1 MKTHLSFHQPVRS
14 GARFSQGRLEA
25 RFTRRSGLLKTA
37 VLSAVMALVMPA
49 SALEIMQPKVG
60 GKVLLTLADA
70 QALLEDDSSNN
81 EEQLKQFGFVVKDGV
96 VSGGFLDEENR
107 FTTSEAA
114 DLTIESTE
122 ALVVGGDW
130 LLAYGQAAQMEAQRD
145 AAVKVAIGGDA
156 ALQEAIGGSS
166 IYIQN
171 AASPVTA
178 KAHVES
184 VEMTVTGGT
193 IGDIHAGG
201 YAVVWESAGSVA
213 STSVG
218 TVDINVQGG
227 EVYDLYGAG
236 SAISYL
242 GGRAEVRA
250 DAVNITLGDAAVGDP
265 KGSYDDYAIGSF
277 AGGQAAA
284 AGGELEQGEA
294 TVSEAVA
301 DVTTTHVAVTGGAH
315 RGLHG
320 GALAMSMLS
329 GESQEGESQKGEF
342 SASGHVQ
349 ASELQLLGGSVSYA
363 TAGGVALLDGG
374 AENASASILSEV
386 GNASMTI
393 AGGEH
398 VMLYGG
404 GVAAIE
410 TQTASGEGV
419 EGTVESNVGT
429 SSVTISDGTVYNL
442 VGGGLAFDNGSHE
455 KAAASAHV
463 DSLSIVMTGGSLQAT
478 PSKTKEGQEE
488 GQEEGEEDAGEVLFN
503 PQSALADLS
512 KLYGRTSVVLGGVAY
527 GEKASSTVEA
537 AKLTLKGGTVEGA
550 IFMGGIAGHGGA
562 AQVKKAE
569 LTVDGVDVDTIFAGG
584 AVVND
589 ESADEDTASFGTS
602 VVEEAVINL
611 VSGSAVAVYG
621 DGLKSGATVGTAVVN
636 VHEGFKVGLIEGRSV
651 DKMSVHFL
659 GGHAFEKES
668 GIGGQIVN
676 VDEVTST
683 GLVSGFDLTLR
694 DKSTSL
700 NGFFNIDSVTT
711 LTGLTRFTRI
721 GSITIDGGATFVGKN
736 TNTSYRVNRGVLA
749 LGSKADGMVA
759 WNLFGK
765 TGASAGLYFS
775 GEVKLGDFSGITVGS
790 ALARDAAN
798 VLVGAEGVLIVDA
811 AQDSHTTVKGTIS
824 SSEGSRL
831 HFVNVDSGEGVSIQ
845 LNADFD
851 TVTTDNL
858 FFKVEKGEN
867 GEYGFALETDGGTL
881 SNLGLDGFDAG
892 SMIALQKKD
901 EYVASLLTGDS
912 ALSGDKRH
920 ALLSR
925 GFNPTAAAGVQTAAL
940 DAANA
945 GVDVAYKRMR
955 EAFPGETGWS
965 GFAQV
970 TGSTMTFGGS
980 RAALETK
987 TKLGGVAAGGEYRTA
1002 DFVAGAVALA
1012 GTGDVKGRGVNSDV
1026 TNDVDY
1032 YGLEMFAAKTVG
1044 NFSWGGIVG
1053 WTASENDVKA
1063 DGAGWKTDAQVLTLG
1078 ARVEYRHALS
1088 DDWTLL
1094 PYAGLNWHRV
1104 KTDGVETREGWRSGK
1119 VEQDLF
1125 TLPVGLSI
1133 AGRFDTRSGWKVTP
1147 SVDASFVPAFGDT
1160 EVDGTTTVQG
1170 IEMHAPLNVW
1180 SENAG
1185 RLSLGIAAE
1194 RKGWTFG
1201 VQLGGAVGSDDMKA
1215 FEGRIRVGRVF

>member
-1 MKTHLSFHQPVRS
+1 MRTHQSLHQPVRS
-14 GARFSQGRLEA
+14 GARFNQGRLEA
-25 RFTRRSGLLKTA
+25 RFTRRSGLLKAA
-37 VLSAVMALVMPA
+37 VLSAAMALVMPA
-49 SALEIMQPKVG
+49 SAIQMVWPETG
-60 GKVLLTLADA
+60 GKLPLTLADA
-70 QALLEDDSSNN
+70 QALLAAGSSN
-81 EEQLKQFGFVVKDGV
+81 EEQLNQFGFTVKDGV
-96 VSGGFLDEENR
+96 VSGGYLDEKNR
-107 FTTSEAA
+107 FTTSEGAA
-114 DLTIESTE
+114 VTVESME
-122 ALVVGGDW
+122 LMVVGGDM
-130 LLAYGQAAQMEAQRD
+130 LFAFGLAAQMEAQRD
-145 AAVKVAIGGDA
+145 AAVKVAIGG
-156 ALQEAIGGSS
+156 EAVLEQVTGGST
-166 IYIQN
+166 IFIEN

-184 VEMTVTGGT
+184 VEMTVTGGS
-193 IGDIHAGG
+193 IGEINGGG
-201 YAVVWESAGSVA
+201 YAGVSESAGSIA

-218 TVDINVQGG
+218 TVDINVQAG
-227 EVYDLYGAG
+227 VVNALYGAG
-236 SAISYL
+236 SAVS
-242 GGRAEVRA
+242 GSAGRAEVKA

-265 KGSYDDYAIGSF
+265 KGSYEDYAKGIF

-284 AGGELEQGEA
+284 GGRLNQGEA

-329 GESQEGESQKGEF
+329 GEAQKGELSASSF
-342 SASGHVQ
+342 SASGHVK
-349 ASELQLLGGSVSYA
+349 ASDLQLLGGSVSYA

-374 AENASASILSEV
+374 AENASATLLSEV
-386 GNASMTI
+386 GNGSMTI

-419 EGTVESNVGT
+419 EATVASNVRT
-429 SSVTISDGTVYNL
+429 SSVTITDGTVYNL

-463 DSLSIVMTGGSLQAT
+463 DTLSIVMTGGSLQAM
-478 PSKTKEGQEE
+478 PSKPGD
-488 GQEEGEEDAGEVLFN
+488 GEDGGEWDDEQVVFN

-512 KLYGRTSVVLGGVAY
+512 KLYGGTSVVLGGVAY
-527 GEKASSTVEA
+527 GEKASSTLGNAE
-537 AKLTLKGGTVEGA
+537 LTLKGGKVEGT

-562 AQVKKAE
+562 AQVKKAV

-584 AVVND
+584 AVVED
-589 ESADEDTASFGTS
+589 VSAEEGNAPIGSSF
-602 VVEEAVINL
+602 VEEAVINL
-611 VSGSAVAVYG
+611 VSGSADAVNG

-636 VHEGFKVGLIEGRSV
+636 VDEGFKVGLIQGRSV
-651 DKMSVHFL
+651 EKMSVNFL
-659 GGHAFEKES
+659 GGHAFEKEN

-683 GLVSGFDLTLR
+683 GLVSGFDLTLQ
-694 DKSTSL
+694 DKSTTLS
-700 NGFFNIDSVTT
+700 GFFNIDSVHSERES
-711 LTGLTRFTRI
+711 GLV
-721 GSITIDGGATFVGKN
+721 TIDGGATFVGN
-736 TNTSYRVNRGVLA
+736 NFNTSYQVNRGVLA

-775 GEVKLGDFSGITVGS
+775 GEVKLADFSGITVGS

-798 VLVGAEGVLIVDA
+798 VQVGAEGVVIVDA
-811 AQDSHTTVKGTIS
+811 AKDSATTVDGTIS
-824 SSEGSRL
+824 TSEGSRL
-831 HFVNVDSGEGVSIQ
+831 HFVNIDPEEGVSIK
-845 LNADFD
+845 LDADFD

-858 FFKVEKGEN
+858 FVKVEKNESGD
-867 GEYGFALETDGGTL
+867 YGFAVETDGGTL
-881 SNLGLDGFDAG
+881 SSFGLDGFDAG

-912 ALSGDKRH
+912 PLSGDKRH

-965 GFAQV
+965 GFAEV
-970 TGSTMTFGGS
+970 TGSAMTFGGS

-987 TKLGGVAAGGEYRTA
+987 TELGGVAAGGEYRTA
-1002 DFVAGAVALA
+1002 DFVAGAAALA
-1012 GTGDVKGRGVNSDV
+1012 GTGDVKGRGLNSDV

-1044 NFSWGGIVG
+1044 NFSLGGIVG

-1063 DGAGWKTDAQVLTLG
+1063 DGAAWKTDAQVLTLG

-1119 VEQDLF
+1119 VEQDIF
-1125 TLPVGLSI
+1125 TVPVGLAV
-1133 AGRFDTRSGWKVTP
+1133 AGRFETRSGWKVSP

-1180 SENAG
+1180 SDNAG
-1185 RLSLGIAAE
+1185 RLSFGIAAE

-1201 VQLGGAVGSDDMKA
+1201 AQLGGAIGSDDMRA
-1215 FEGRIRVGRVF
+1215 LEGRIRLGRVF

>member
-1 MKTHLSFHQPVRS
+1 MSTHLSFHQPVRS
-14 GARFSQGRLEA
+14 GARFNQGRLEA
-25 RFTRRSGLLKTA
+25 RFTSRSGLLKAA

-49 SALEIMQPKVG
+49 SALEITPPEVG

-70 QALLEDDSSNN
+70 QALLTANSSY
-81 EEQLKQFGFVVKDGV
+81 EEQLKQFGFAVKDGV
-96 VSGGFLDEENR
+96 VSGGFMDEKNR
-107 FTTSEAA
+107 FTTSEGAA
-114 DLTIESTE
+114 LTIESQE
-122 ALVVGGDW
+122 GLVVGGDMLW
-130 LLAYGQAAQMEAQRD
+130 AYGQAAQMDAKRD
-145 AAVKVAIGGDA
+145 VAVKVAIGGEA
-156 ALQEAIGGSS
+156 FLGQAIGGSS
-166 IYIQN
+166 IFIQN
-171 AASPVTA
+171 ATSPVTA

-193 IGDIHAGG
+193 IAEIHAGG
-201 YAVVWESAGSVA
+201 YAVVSESAGSIA

-227 EVYDLYGAG
+227 EVNALYGAG
-236 SAISYL
+236 SAISGL
-242 GGRAEVRA
+242 GGRAEVKV

-265 KGSYDDYAIGSF
+265 KGTYDDYAVGTF
-277 AGGQAAA
+277 AGGQAA

-329 GESQEGESQKGEF
+329 GESQKGEF
-342 SASGHVQ
+342 LASGHVQ
-349 ASELQLLGGSVSYA
+349 ASDLQLLGGSVSYA

-374 AENASASILSEV
+374 AENASASLLSDV

-429 SSVTISDGTVYNL
+429 SSVTISDGTVYTL

-455 KAAASAHV
+455 KASASAHV
-463 DSLSIVMTGGSLQAT
+463 ESLSIVMTGGSLQAM

-488 GQEEGEEDAGEVLFN
+488 GQDEGEEDAGEVVFN

-512 KLYGRTSVVLGGVAY
+512 KLYGGTSVVLGGVAY
-527 GEKASSTVEA
+527 GEKTSSTVETA
-537 AKLTLKGGTVEGA
+537 ELTLKGGTVEGA
-550 IFMGGIAGHGGA
+550 IFMGGVVGHGGA

-589 ESADEDTASFGTS
+589 ESADEDTASSGTS

-636 VHEGFKVGLIEGRSV
+636 VHEGFKVGQIEGRSV
-651 DKMSVHFL
+651 DKMAVHFL
-659 GGHAFEKES
+659 GGHAFEKENES

-676 VDEVTST
+676 VDEVTSA

-694 DKSTSL
+694 DKSTTL
-700 NGFFNIDSVTT
+700 NGFFNIDSVHAERES
-711 LTGLTRFTRI
+711 GLV
-721 GSITIDGGATFVGKN
+721 TIDGGATFVGKN
-736 TNTSYRVNRGVLA
+736 SNTSYRVNRGVLA

-790 ALARDAAN
+790 ALARDAAD
-798 VLVGAEGVLIVDA
+798 VQVGAEGVLIVDA
-811 AQDSHTTVKGTIS
+811 AKDSNTTVDGTIS
-824 SSEGSRL
+824 TSEGSRL
-831 HFVNVDSGEGVSIQ
+831 HFVNVDPEEGVSIQ

-1002 DFVAGAVALA
+1002 DFVAGAAALA

-1044 NFSWGGIVG
+1044 NFSLGGIVG
-1053 WTASENDVKA
+1053 WTTSENDVKA
-1063 DGAGWKTDAQVLTLG
+1063 DGAAWKTDAQVLTLG

-1147 SVDASFVPAFGDT
+1147 SVDASFVSAFGDT

-1185 RLSLGIAAE
+1185 RVSLGIVAE

-1201 VQLGGAVGSDDMKA
+1201 AQLGGAVGSDDMKA

>member
-1 MKTHLSFHQPVRS
+1 M
-14 GARFSQGRLEA
+14 
-25 RFTRRSGLLKTA
+25 RRGGGTT
-37 VLSAVMALVMPA
+37 
-49 SALEIMQPKVG
+49 G
-60 GKVLLTLADA
+60 GKVLITLADA
-70 QALLEDDSSNN
+70 QALLAADSGNAA
-81 EEQLKQFGFVVKDGV
+81 QLENYGFAVNDGV

-114 DLTIESTE
+114 DLTIELTE

-166 IYIQN
+166 IFIQN

-184 VEMTVTGGT
+184 VEMTVTGGS
-193 IGDIHAGG
+193 INEIHAGG
-201 YAVVWESAGSVA
+201 YAAVFASAGSVA

-227 EVYDLYGAG
+227 KVNALYGAG

-265 KGSYDDYAIGSF
+265 KESYEDYGKGAF
-277 AGGQAAA
+277 AGGQATAA
-284 AGGELEQGEA
+284 GELEQGEA

-301 DVTTTHVAVTGGAH
+301 DVTTTHVAVTGSAH

-363 TAGGVALLDGG
+363 TAGGMALLYGA

-398 VMLYGG
+398 AMLYGG

-410 TQTASGEGV
+410 TQIASV
-419 EGTVESNVGT
+419 EGFEATVESNVGT

-455 KAAASAHV
+455 KASASAHV
-463 DSLSIVMTGGSLQAT
+463 ESLSIVMTGGSLQAT
-478 PSKTKEGQEE
+478 PSETKEDQEE
-488 GQEEGEEDAGEVLFN
+488 GQEEGKEDADEVVFN

-512 KLYGRTSVVLGGVAY
+512 QLHGGTSVVLGGVAY

-550 IFMGGIAGHGGA
+550 IFMGGVAGHGGA

-694 DKSTSL
+694 DKLTSL

-721 GSITIDGGATFVGKN
+721 GSITIDGGATFVGTN

-775 GEVKLGDFSGITVGS
+775 GEVKLGAFSGITVGS

-811 AQDSHTTVKGTIS
+811 AQDSHTTVEGTIS

-1170 IEMHAPLNVW
+1170 IEMNAPLNVW

>member
-1 MKTHLSFHQPVRS
+1 M
-14 GARFSQGRLEA
+14 
-25 RFTRRSGLLKTA
+25 
-37 VLSAVMALVMPA
+37 
-49 SALEIMQPKVG
+49 
-60 GKVLLTLADA
+60 
-70 QALLEDDSSNN
+70 
-81 EEQLKQFGFVVKDGV
+81 
-96 VSGGFLDEENR
+96 DEKNR
-107 FTTSEAA
+107 FTTSEGAA
-114 DLTIESTE
+114 LTIDSQEV
-122 ALVVGGDW
+122 LVVGGDM
-130 LLAYGQAAQMEAQRD
+130 LLAYGKAAQMEAQRD
-145 AAVKVAIGGDA
+145 AAVKVAIGGEA
-156 ALQEAIGGSS
+156 FLGQAIGGSS
-166 IYIQN
+166 IFIQN
-171 AASPVTA
+171 TTSPVTA
-178 KAHVES
+178 KADVES
-184 VEMTVTGGT
+184 VEMTVTGGS
-193 IGDIHAGG
+193 INEIHAGG
-201 YAVVWESAGSVA
+201 YAVVSASAGSVA

-227 EVYDLYGAG
+227 KVNALYGAG

-242 GGRAEVRA
+242 GGRTEVKAE
-250 DAVNITLGDAAVGDP
+250 AVNITLGDAAVGDP
-265 KGSYDDYAIGSF
+265 KGSYDDYAIGAF
-277 AGGQAAA
+277 AGGQAA

-320 GALAMSMLS
+320 GALAMSMLWD
-329 GESQEGESQKGEF
+329 ESQEGESQEGEF

-349 ASELQLLGGSVSYA
+349 ASDLQLLGGSVSYA

-410 TQTASGEGV
+410 TQAASGQGV
-419 EGTVESNVGT
+419 EATVESNVGT

-455 KAAASAHV
+455 KASASAHV
-463 DSLSIVMTGGSLQAT
+463 ESLSIVMTGGSLQAT

-488 GQEEGEEDAGEVLFN
+488 GEEDAGEVLFN

-512 KLYGRTSVVLGGVAY
+512 QLYGGTSVVLGGVAY

-550 IFMGGIAGHGGA
+550 IFMGGVAGHGGA

-589 ESADEDTASFGTS
+589 ESADEDTALFGTS
-602 VVEEAVINL
+602 VVEDAVINL

-659 GGHAFEKES
+659 GGHAFEKEND
-668 GIGGQIVN
+668 IDGQIAN

-694 DKSTSL
+694 DKSTTL

-736 TNTSYRVNRGVLA
+736 ANTSYRVNRGVLA

-790 ALARDAAN
+790 ALARDAAD
-798 VLVGAEGVLIVDA
+798 VQVGAEGVLIVDA
-811 AQDSHTTVKGTIS
+811 AKDSNTTVAGTIS

-831 HFVNVDSGEGVSIQ
+831 HFVNVDSEEGVSIR

-858 FFKVEKGEN
+858 FFKAEKGEN

-881 SNLGLDGFDAG
+881 SNLGLDGFDAE

-1002 DFVAGAVALA
+1002 DFVAGAAALA
-1012 GTGDVKGRGVNSDV
+1012 GTGDVKGRGLNSDV

-1044 NFSWGGIVG
+1044 NFSLGGIVG
-1053 WTASENDVKA
+1053 WTTSENDVKA
-1063 DGAGWKTDAQVLTLG
+1063 DGAAWKTDAQVLTLG

-1147 SVDASFVPAFGDT
+1147 LVDASFVPAFGDT

-1201 VQLGGAVGSDDMKA
+1201 AQLGGAVGSDDMKA